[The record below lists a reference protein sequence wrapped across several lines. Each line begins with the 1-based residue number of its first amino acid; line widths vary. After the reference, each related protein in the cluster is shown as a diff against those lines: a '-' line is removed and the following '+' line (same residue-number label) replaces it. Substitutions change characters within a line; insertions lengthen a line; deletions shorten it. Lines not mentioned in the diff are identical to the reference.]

1 MSRWYDSW
9 WFNLAKSALLTVV
22 VGLTSAQAA
31 GQLHA
36 PEWLAPV
43 LAAAYGLLQSGQKK
57 GA

>member
-22 VGLTSAQAA
+22 VGLTSAQAS

-57 GA
+57 